1 MSVAPVLAKGSHM
14 GKTKTHFTLHLDP
27 KKIKIRKGQFVP
39 SVKIMD
45 DFKAYSRKEKHKKN
59 WKDQEY

>member
-1 MSVAPVLAKGSHM
+1 M
-14 GKTKTHFTLHLDP
+14 GKTKTYFTLHLDP

-59 WKDQEY
+59 WKDQED